1 MDHINQEN
9 YLPNLDQ
16 VLIVVIF
23 AGVLMIGMI
32 GEKMMDFYVEQMK
45 IVTGLIPVW
54 IVRTMT

>member
-16 VLIVVIF
+16 VLMVVIF